1 MNAKE
6 QLLEKMQQEQAKYR
20 DWLTAQPPE
29 EILNHT
35 YEYTVREDILMEA
48 AHLPLK
54 IEQIRVLL
62 ASPAPLSDIYKDFD
76 KLETGYMSIV
86 AECIEGRANDLLKP
100 EQRKNPPKV
109 YLQSAK
115 YARDHGELEQYRESY
130 RLNERCRDE
139 INGAI
144 AQRFNGMNLSAGA
157 VEQVVQE
164 YGLERTRF
172 VVAAAIQE
180 RAWDA
185 RISPANKKW
194 ADSVRSIKDM
204 DGSGVDRATYFA
216 SMQAHSCLLD
226 SFASDV
232 RKFERTKSHTKKEP
246 ER

>member
-1 MNAKE
+1 MNTKE
-6 QLLEKMQQEQAKYR
+6 QLLKKMQQEQAKYR
-20 DWLTAQPPE
+20 DWLAVQPPE

-35 YEYTVREDILMEA
+35 YEYTVREDILMEIEQ
-48 AHLPLK
+48 LPLTS
-54 IEQIRVLL
+54 EQIRVLL
-62 ASPAPLSDIYKDFD
+62 ASPAPLADIYKDFD
-76 KLETGYMSIV
+76 KLETDYMSTV
-86 AECIEGRANDLLKP
+86 AECIEDRANDLLKA

-115 YARDHGELEQYRESY
+115 YAREHGELEQYRESY
-130 RLNERCRDE
+130 QLNERCRDE

-164 YGLERTRF
+164 YGLERIRF

-180 RAWDA
+180 RDWDA

-194 ADSVRSIKDM
+194 ADSVRAIKDM
-204 DGSGVDRATYFA
+204 DGNGVDRASYFA

-232 RKFERTKSHTKKEP
+232 RKFERTQNHTKKEP